1 MDSSPLNLGYQ
12 IATATMKL
20 AQDQQRATG
29 EAALQLLDSAAV
41 TAAPAQTSASGS
53 VGTQINIKV

>member
-1 MDSSPLNLGYQ
+1 MDSSPLNLGHQ

-29 EAALQLLDSAAV
+29 EAALQLLESAQL
-41 TAAPAQTSASGS
+41 TAPAQAASSGS